1 MTTLTSKELREL
13 LERLDGESADD
24 LESQHLEFK
33 SADARGAK
41 VRAQS
46 RAIREAAVAFAN
58 AEGGALVLGVADGK
72 RTRADA
78 IGGVARLDP
87 SDIQRDIYD
96 GTDPHITVDIEE
108 MLEPEGRI
116 LVVRVPGSNRL
127 HTTTDG
133 IAKIRVGKE
142 SKPLTG
148 SDLAQLLI
156 TRRSSDRTA
165 QIAQGENLDAIDPA
179 EITRLREIIR
189 AEGASPELSGLG
201 DAELLEA
208 LGLTEGYRVNIAAIL
223 LLGRKS
229 ALTRHVPQHELTIAR
244 FREPTQYDFRRDI
257 REPLLKT
264 IDRVRSIVESNVRL
278 TTVEVVGFHHFEIPD
293 LNWVVVRES
302 VLNALVHRDYL
313 LNGSVQVFLRP
324 DRVEISSPGGF
335 MDDVSPENVL
345 RHAPVRR
352 NHLLAD
358 ALQSIGLV
366 NRMGLGVDR
375 IFDETLRSGNDFP
388 RYESEI
394 GMVKLTLPTVTHSG
408 FARFVANCGLS
419 GGRLELDDLMI
430 MRTLMAREELNRWS
444 AADLLRIAETDAADR
459 LAGLNARGFLKVR
472 GRGQGASYRLGS
484 QFSDWDRVET
494 SNIDY
499 DLGAETARKLV
510 LQAISDSGS
519 ITNSEVRAITGYERN
534 ETVALLRAMREEGLI
549 ELRGIARGAHYVLP
563 E

>member
-1 MTTLTSKELREL
+1 MTALTSEEIREL

-46 RAIREAAVAFAN
+46 RSIREAAVAFAN
-58 AEGGALVLGVADGK
+58 AEGGTLVLGIADGK
-72 RTRADA
+72 RTRAEA
-78 IGGVARLDP
+78 IVGVKRLDP

-108 MLEPEGRI
+108 MLEPEGRV
-116 LVVRVPGSNRL
+116 LVVKVPGSNRL

-142 SKPLTG
+142 SKSLTG
-148 SDLAQLLI
+148 SGLAQFLV
-156 TRRSSDRTA
+156 TRRSSDRTT
-165 QIAQGENLDAIDPA
+165 QIAQGESLDAIDPA

-208 LGLTEGYRVNIAAIL
+208 LGLTEGDRVNIAAIL

-229 ALTRHVPQHELTIAR
+229 ALTRHVPQHEVTIAR

-264 IDRVRSIVESNVRL
+264 IDQVRRIIDSNVRL
-278 TTVEVVGFHHFEIPD
+278 TTVDVVGFHHFEIPD

-302 VLNALVHRDYL
+302 VLNALVHRDYF
-313 LNGSVQVFLRP
+313 LNGSVQVFLHP
-324 DRVEISSPGGF
+324 DCVEISSPGGF

-358 ALQSIGLV
+358 VLQSIGLV

-375 IFDETLRSGNDFP
+375 IFDETLRSGKDFP

-394 GMVKLTLPTVTHSG
+394 GMVKLTLPTVTHND
-408 FARFVANCGLS
+408 FARFVVNCDLS

-430 MRTLMAREELNRWS
+430 MRSLMAREELNRWS
-444 AADLLRIAETDAADR
+444 AADLLRIAVADSADR
-459 LAGLNARGFLKVR
+459 LAALNARGFLAVR
-472 GRGQGASYRLGS
+472 GRGQGASYRLSS
-484 QFSDWDRVET
+484 QFSDWKRIELT
-494 SNIDY
+494 FSNS
-499 DLGAETARKLV
+499 LGADAMRKLV
-510 LQAISDSGS
+510 LQTIAERGS
-519 ITNSEVRAITGYERN
+519 MTNADVREITGYARN
-534 ETVALLRAMREEGLI
+534 ATVRFLRVMREDGLI
-549 ELRGIARGAHYVLP
+549 EVRGGGRGAHYVLP
-563 E
+563 D